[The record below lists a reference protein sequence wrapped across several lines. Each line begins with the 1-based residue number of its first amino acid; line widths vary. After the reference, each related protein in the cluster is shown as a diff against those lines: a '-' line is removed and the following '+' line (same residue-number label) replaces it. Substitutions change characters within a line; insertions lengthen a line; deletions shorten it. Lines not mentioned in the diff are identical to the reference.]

1 MRAEKSNFT
10 AYSSLSR
17 IRSVSGTTNILDLIK
32 RNKEEE
38 KKERIQKIYTLL
50 GFTGIIL
57 IFLGIFIYL

>member
-32 RNKEEE
+32 RNKLEE
-38 KKERIQKIYTLL
+38 KKEKMHKFYILL
-50 GFTGIIL
+50 SFVGLFL
-57 IFLGIFIYL
+57 LVIFLNL